1 MFGLNGC
8 DALADVMDLAKRID
22 STIRS
27 NLRQLPRDENEKILT
42 NLWKFI
48 GSAIVNDWSQ
58 KVICDEAAKLINR
71 SLPFAEISLALR
83 VPGTSNFKFEALVGF
98 RVDVEKELRT
108 RVYTEAEALGHDREP
123 SLRIDNFLDFEIAE
137 GKCNIDQ
144 EYEHLFNRPT
154 KITDQRKSID
164 EMKEGDY
171 LALYFRGIR
180 GELLGFVELEAPRDR
195 KLPQGNALKWLEV
208 FGMIIGILLQS
219 SKSYE

>member
-1 MFGLNGC
+1 MT
-8 DALADVMDLAKRID
+8 DVNELAKRIE

-27 NLRQLPRDENEKILT
+27 NLRQLPKDDNEKILT

-58 KVICDEAAKLINR
+58 KVICDEATKLINR

-98 RVDVEKELRT
+98 RADVERELRN
-108 RVYTEAEALGHDREP
+108 RIYTEAEALGHDREP
-123 SLRIDNFLDFEIAE
+123 SIRIDNFLDFEMAE

-144 EYEHLFNRPT
+144 EYEQRLFNRPT
-154 KITDQRKSID
+154 KITEQRKSTD

-171 LALYFRGIR
+171 LALFFRGIR
-180 GELLGFVELEAPRDR
+180 GELLGFVEMEAPRDR

-219 SKSYE
+219 SKSYS